1 MKKRSFK
8 WLNRRVAKLGP
19 YLTLCLSQEELSC
32 VLRGMTKEY
41 VEFPLSGA
49 LCTVL
54 YHQKTDE
61 ICAVVSVSK
70 QSQERCNAIEMA
82 GLLIH
87 EAVHVW
93 QAYAKDMGEERPGN
107 EQEAYAIQGI
117 SQELLDEYARR
128 IS

>member
-1 MKKRSFK
+1 MKKQSFK
-8 WLNRRVAKLGP
+8 WLNRRVAQLGP
-19 YLTLCLSQEELSC
+19 YLTLCLSEEEQAHA
-32 VLRGMTKEY
+32 LRGMTKEY
-41 VEFPLSGA
+41 VQFPLSGA
-49 LCTVL
+49 LCTTL
-54 YHQKTDE
+54 HHQKTGE
-61 ICAVVSVSK
+61 MCAVVSVSK

-93 QAYAKDMGEERPGN
+93 QAYAEDIGEVRPGR
-107 EQEAYAIQGI
+107 EQEAYAIQGV